1 MDEHSVQTSFEIIAE
16 SGEARSKAYEALGYA
31 KQGDFEKAKTT
42 MAEAQEASNKAHA
55 IQTDLITRAARGEE
69 LPLDILLIHSQDHL
83 MTSILAIELIQELID
98 LYELRAK
105 DKEGR
110 A

>member
-1 MDEHSVQTSFEIIAE
+1 MDEKSVQTSFEIIAM
-16 SGEARSKAYEALGYA
+16 SGEARSKAYEALDFA
-31 KQGDFEKAKTT
+31 KQGDFDQAKAT
-42 MAEAQEASNKAHA
+42 MADAQEASNKAHA
-55 IQTDLITRAARGEE
+55 LQTDLITRAARGEE

-98 LYELRAK
+98 LYALRAK
-105 DKEGR
+105 DMKER